1 MYSIKVIYYVCAQP
15 IRKLNRK
22 YVLVPDHLHEEERES
37 TIRERE
43 RERERARERGV
54 DLQTG
59 VCQ

>member
-22 YVLVPDHLHEEERES
+22 YVLVPDNLHEEERES

-43 RERERARERGV
+43 REREG
-54 DLQTG
+54 
-59 VCQ
+59 